1 MTTEDRN
8 DILKFYIDA
17 VYEHLKH
24 SELRDLLPRN
34 ADDDRIAAEI
44 AGEVFE
50 FVAGKFDA
58 RVDEHLASIER
69 EEQLE
74 AVTR

>member
-24 SELRDLLPRN
+24 SELRDRLRRN
-34 ADDDRIAAEI
+34 ADEDRVAE
-44 AGEVFE
+44 EVAIELFWL
-50 FVAGKFDA
+50 AQGKFNERLDA
-58 RVDEHLASIER
+58 LER
-69 EEQLE
+69 EAELE
-74 AVTR
+74 TANA